1 MNWLYFVSKNSESLE
16 DIDKLLNK
24 NNANCTSV
32 YIEDLP
38 ENFISADFLGI
49 LRNSDYVIFNLENGF
64 ESYVNFI
71 FALGFVEGKNITSF
85 INSKLEFDSGLVSYS
100 TVGELKKILKKNLS
114 KYVALDE
121 KKKSM
126 EVLFDKGIPFTPDCF
141 SFEIAKNNLE
151 IAELFLKAGMDV
163 NCRDSSG
170 TPMICIA
177 SRSER
182 KNMIDWLL
190 KNGADI
196 DAVSEDRGY
205 SAVMDAVWKSD
216 FDLVKYFVEKGA
228 SLNFVGKD
236 GQSALILA
244 TGIGKEKICEI
255 LVKNGADPDFKDK
268 MGMSSM
274 AYAKLFKKDNLI
286 NLYKE
291 YSKC

>member
-151 IAELFLKAGMDV
+151 IAELFLKAGM
-163 NCRDSSG
+163 
-170 TPMICIA
+170 
-177 SRSER
+177 
-182 KNMIDWLL
+182 
-190 KNGADI
+190 
-196 DAVSEDRGY
+196 
-205 SAVMDAVWKSD
+205 
-216 FDLVKYFVEKGA
+216 
-228 SLNFVGKD
+228 
-236 GQSALILA
+236 
-244 TGIGKEKICEI
+244 
-255 LVKNGADPDFKDK
+255 
-268 MGMSSM
+268 
-274 AYAKLFKKDNLI
+274 
-286 NLYKE
+286 
-291 YSKC
+291 